1 MTDLQ
6 HVIGL
11 LYRADWTRLS
21 MSADVHLD
29 SDRDLLMSRV
39 RATRPPW
46 SPDRP
51 VRIFREDPEGGPPT
65 WEEAPGEEPRG
76 FHSGRARLLI
86 APGGRYRQEY
96 GDEPSGQVIG
106 SDGERSWIWHQQ
118 DLAPPPWLPID
129 IKDEPPLHQ
138 LLCPSELLS
147 GFTLEVRG
155 PVTAC
160 GRDAVAVVAT
170 PRASIGDVP
179 RLRAGSLSDHLEVI
193 VDAELGILLRY
204 EETLEGQQLNLTE
217 LTAVVFDPPE
227 AADRSRFA
235 PPAGSRIGQ
244 DLGESLRQTFSGP
257 GWQAAK
263 TAAGLAAGGLGAFIR
278 FAPHCPGQQTSAE
291 DDLQAAMPPA
301 EPAVL
306 RTEGGP
312 PPLDDLLYLLYRSGE
327 NPAVMAT
334 LHQWHDLAAMTA
346 RIPDP
351 ARAAGRGGVGY
362 LIDSLN
368 AVTHGKP
375 VAHTVARVRVGGRDR
390 YRVDYPSRPGRNNP
404 KTIACDGEH
413 RWQVFAAQTMVGPAN
428 PLPHD
433 IANVVDS
440 SWLLGC
446 RLSGGTEISYRGR
459 RAYQLSVAQG
469 GDSWQVAPLLFFPAE
484 VIVDADLGCL
494 LRLISFAGDR
504 PASWWELSGIRT
516 EPVSAGEFR
525 LDVPPGVRVVEET
538 GNAFADAAAVM
549 PGAAGHVVRTAA
561 DVVGR
566 TSGAVSAAR
575 NFLDDL
581 RGRNRS

>member
-6 HVIGL
+6 DVIGL

-21 MSADVHLD
+21 MSADVHLE

-46 SPDRP
+46 FPQRP
-51 VRIFREDPEGGPPT
+51 VRRVREDPEGGPPT
-65 WEEAPGEEPRG
+65 WEEAPGEELRAY
-76 FHSGRARLLI
+76 HSGRARLLI

-106 SDGERSWIWHQQ
+106 SDGEHGWIWHQE
-118 DLAPPPWLPID
+118 DLAPPWLLID
-129 IKDEPPLHQ
+129 IGDEPPLHE
-138 LLCPSELLS
+138 LLCPSELLR

-160 GRDAVAVVAT
+160 GRDAIAVVAT
-170 PRASIGDVP
+170 PRASIGHVP
-179 RLRAGSLSDHLEVI
+179 RLGASSLSDHLEVI
-193 VDAELGILLRY
+193 VDAELGILFRY
-204 EETLEGQQLNLTE
+204 EETFEGQQLNLTE
-217 LTAVVFDPPE
+217 LTAVVLDPPE

-257 GWQAAK
+257 GWQAVK

-278 FAPHCPGQQTSAE
+278 FAPYCPGQQSSAE

-306 RTEGGP
+306 QTEGGP
-312 PPLDDLLYLLYRSGE
+312 PPLDDLLYLLYLSGE
-327 NPAVMAT
+327 NPAFTAT

-346 RIPDP
+346 RVPDP
-351 ARAAGRGGVGY
+351 ARAAGHGGVGY

-368 AVTHGKP
+368 TVTYGKP
-375 VAHTVARVRVGGRDR
+375 VAHTVARLRVSGRDK

-428 PLPHD
+428 PLPHE

-446 RLSGGTEISYRGR
+446 RLSGGAEISYRGR
-459 RAYQLSVAQG
+459 RAYQLSVARG
-469 GDSWQVAPLLFFPAE
+469 GDGLQVAPLLFFPAE
-484 VIVDADLGCL
+484 VIVDAELGCL

-504 PASWWELSGIRT
+504 PASWWELSGIGT
-516 EPVSAGEFR
+516 EPVSAGEFG
-525 LDVPPGVRVVEET
+525 LDVPPGIRVVEET
-538 GNAFADAAAVM
+538 GNAFVDAAAVM
-549 PGAAGHVVRTAA
+549 PGAAGYAVRTAA

-575 NFLDDL
+575 SFLDDL
-581 RGRNRS
+581 RGRSRS